1 MLPNHRFERN
11 SNITVFYLAAFSFLI
26 ISVIPLS
33 SSDSEVVFHFHKR
46 WDHQPTTIT
55 GVCTEVFRLA
65 AILFHLSS
73 ITNLLL
79 LSINRRFKNQDSLQ
93 QWATF
98 LRELNIV
105 AAFVCLAFL
114 IPSRQ
119 DFDWYL
125 SLAVPYILAAL
136 FLLIMMPDSKLEII
150 LNMVIL
156 LLGYL

>member
-1 MLPNHRFERN
+1 MLPDPTPQEPPSMHAIAISSIFSFLVATFGLYLCLKVMLPNHRFERN

-114 IPSRQ
+114 IPLR
-119 DFDWYL
+119 
-125 SLAVPYILAAL
+125 
-136 FLLIMMPDSKLEII
+136 
-150 LNMVIL
+150 
-156 LLGYL
+156 